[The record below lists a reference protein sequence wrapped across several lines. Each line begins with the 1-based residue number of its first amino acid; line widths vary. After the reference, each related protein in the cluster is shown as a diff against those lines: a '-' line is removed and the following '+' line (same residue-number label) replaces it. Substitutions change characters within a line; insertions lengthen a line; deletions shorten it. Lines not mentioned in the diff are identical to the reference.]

1 MSDHEAF
8 ADEIA
13 GFHAQQAAEKLL
25 KAWLAIDGQVFPL
38 THNLGTLLDV
48 LRDHEPDADRFRG
61 LIALN
66 PFAVQ
71 FRYEAITGDAEPL
84 DREGLARSIQ
94 RLLERVQEALGE
106 TGRILSPENSKGAR
120 QSRSPSPQ
128 AFSGRPSWVAG
139 GRPVFDLPPL
149 LSSPRA
155 FRDRLSKGP
164 VPGASLPG
172 LAGQRA

>member
-13 GFHAQQAAEKLL
+13 GFHAQQSVEKLL

-38 THNLGTLLDV
+38 THNLGTLLDA

-94 RLLERVQEALGE
+94 RLLERVREALGE
-106 TGRILSPENSKGAR
+106 PAES
-120 QSRSPSPQ
+120 
-128 AFSGRPSWVAG
+128 
-139 GRPVFDLPPL
+139 
-149 LSSPRA
+149 
-155 FRDRLSKGP
+155 
-164 VPGASLPG
+164 
-172 LAGQRA
+172 

>member
-1 MSDHEAF
+1 MSDRKCARTLVQSAERDLRALRGMSDHEAF

-13 GFHAQQAAEKLL
+13 GFHAQQSAEKLL
-25 KAWLAIDGQVFPL
+25 KAWLAIDGQMFPL

-71 FRYEAITGDAEPL
+71 FRQEAITGDAEPL
-84 DREGLARSIQ
+84 DREGLALSIR

-106 TGRILSPENSKGAR
+106 PAES
-120 QSRSPSPQ
+120 
-128 AFSGRPSWVAG
+128 
-139 GRPVFDLPPL
+139 
-149 LSSPRA
+149 
-155 FRDRLSKGP
+155 
-164 VPGASLPG
+164 
-172 LAGQRA
+172 